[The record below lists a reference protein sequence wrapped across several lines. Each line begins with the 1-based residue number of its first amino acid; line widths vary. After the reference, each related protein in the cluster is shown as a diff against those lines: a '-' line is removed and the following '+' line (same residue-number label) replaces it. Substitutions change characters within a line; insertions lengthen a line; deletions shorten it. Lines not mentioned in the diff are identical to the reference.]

1 MATLKPGAALGA
13 SYRLVEL
20 LGSGAAGDVWR
31 AERISGGEP
40 VAAKILKPE
49 HASDPAL
56 VERFIRER
64 SVLIGLRHPNI
75 VAVRDLVVEGEMI
88 AIVMDLI
95 PGGSLRELLD
105 EQRTLKPADAL
116 TLVGQVFRAL
126 SEAHSRA
133 VTHRDIKPDNVLLAA
148 PWSGAAEDTV
158 RVADFGIAAVVS
170 ERNRQT
176 TGVLGTPQYMAP
188 ELISHGRTT
197 PAADVYSAGVMLYE
211 LLSGRTPFAGPGTD
225 FTIAYRHVTSHP
237 PRLDLPAPIA
247 DWVARLL
254 SKDPGE
260 RPVAAD
266 AAAEAVRL
274 AKRFDSTAPLERAEA
289 PTEFEEI
296 DRPATMLRSD
306 LLQTHADDGPDL
318 YAQAL
323 SVDAPELGDAG
334 QQTTVRPMPRLQ
346 APVRGP
352 EQDPDDAGRSRP
364 SWLTRKNV
372 LLGALGLVSLG
383 GLVGGMMWVF
393 GGDTSDA
400 VPASEE
406 PLEAS
411 QQDQQLPTGLS
422 VARVATYDPVE
433 SRVALE
439 VTYSAQKAPL
449 SGSFLE
455 VVPSP
460 ANGGACPPVVWEGVD
475 AAKHQA
481 VTGLD
486 AMCGWRLDGVEVP
499 ADGRLTV
506 RGSLPLEVADE
517 SELREWLEFV
527 STETLDS
534 LLDPEASSTSYPV
547 QRLVDVNV
555 VVPSRAVGQS
565 TLPVTLLP
573 VWPDGPDEVHPLYQS
588 PATGEPSRML
598 KETAG
603 GEAGVRFSDSCS
615 GAVAVSSDGLTV
627 TTLAPTSECRI
638 RAVVGNFTN
647 LESAPLSITTRE

>member
-31 AERISGGEP
+31 AETTVGGEQ
-40 VAAKILKPE
+40 VAAKILKTE

-75 VAVRDLVVEGEMI
+75 VAVRDLVVEGETI

-95 PGGSLRELLD
+95 PGGSLRELL
-105 EQRTLKPADAL
+105 EARQTLKPSEAL
-116 TLVGQVFRAL
+116 TLVAQVFRAL
-126 SEAHSRA
+126 GEAHGRS
-133 VTHRDIKPDNVLLAA
+133 VTHRDIKPDNVLLTEQWTG
-148 PWSGAAEDTV
+148 PSDGTV

-176 TGVLGTPQYMAP
+176 TGILGTPQYMAP

-197 PAADVYSAGVMLYE
+197 PAADVYSTGVMLYE
-211 LLSGRTPFAGPGTD
+211 LLAGRTPFAGPGTD
-225 FTIAYRHVTSHP
+225 FTIAYRHVTSQP
-237 PRLDLPAPIA
+237 PRLDLPAPLA

-254 SKDPGE
+254 AKDPGE
-260 RPVAAD
+260 RPGAVE
-266 AAAEAVRL
+266 AAAEAARL
-274 AKRFDSTAPLERAEA
+274 AKRFESTAPLERAAA

-306 LLQTHADDGPDL
+306 LLQPSEGGDPDL
-318 YAQAL
+318 YARVL
-323 SVDAPELGDAG
+323 SEDAPELGDAG
-334 QQTTVRPMPRLQ
+334 QQTAVRPMPRLR
-346 APVRGP
+346 APVREPEEGP
-352 EQDPDDAGRSRP
+352 DEGGKSRP
-364 SWLTRKNV
+364 AWLNRKNV
-372 LLGALGLVSLG
+372 LFGAVGVVSLG
-383 GLVGGMMWVF
+383 VLVGGMMWMF
-393 GGDTSDA
+393 GGGK
-400 VPASEE
+400 EE
-406 PLEAS
+406 AAPVADEVLEVS

-422 VARVATYDPVE
+422 VARAATYDPE
-433 SRVALE
+433 ERRVSLE

-455 VVPSP
+455 VVP
-460 ANGGACPPVVWEGVD
+460 ATGDGGACPPVVWEGAS

-481 VTGLD
+481 ATGLD
-486 AMCGWRLDGVEVP
+486 AKCGWRLDGVEIP
-499 ADGRLTV
+499 ADGRFTV
-506 RGSLPLEVADE
+506 QGSLPLEVADE
-517 SELREWLEFV
+517 AGLREWLELV
-527 STETLDS
+527 STETQS
-534 LLDPEASSTSYPV
+534 ALLDPESRSTAYPV
-547 QRLVDVNV
+547 QRLVDVSV
-555 VVPSRAVGQS
+555 VVPARTVGQS
-565 TLPVTLLP
+565 ALPITLLP
-573 VWPDGPDEVHPLYQS
+573 VWPGGVDEVNPLYQS
-588 PATGEPSRML
+588 PSTGATTRML
-598 KETAG
+598 AEVAG

-615 GAVAVSSDGLTV
+615 GAVAVSSDGLAV